1 LNHNDKKSSNNTSNA
16 TISTQPPSNETAKK
30 LIITA
35 VAVIGYG
42 SWALYSNWPADGDAH
57 GQMIAIRA
65 ACIQGFYSGFL
76 TLITVIALEAIF
88 LRLNKKLSCR
98 SNMIVTVT
106 ITAIMQYSIIVPVHI
121 FNQTPNI
128 FITLLPGFI
137 IGTIISTVFLM
148 SVKAKHYTAG

>member
-1 LNHNDKKSSNNTSNA
+1 LNDNTSNNTTANEL
-16 TISTQPPSNETAKK
+16 PSNDIAKK
-30 LIITA
+30 ALITL

-42 SWALYSNWPADGDAH
+42 SWALYSNWPADSDAH

-98 SNMIVTVT
+98 SNMIVTVA

-128 FITLLPGFI
+128 LITLLPGFI
-137 IGTIISTVFLM
+137 IGTIFSTVFLM
-148 SVKAKHYTAG
+148 SVKAKHYPAS

>member
-1 LNHNDKKSSNNTSNA
+1 MNDNTSNNTTANEL
-16 TISTQPPSNETAKK
+16 PSNDIAKK
-30 LIITA
+30 ALITL

-42 SWALYSNWPADGDAH
+42 SWALYSNWPADSDAH

-88 LRLNKKLSCR
+88 LRLNKKLNCR
-98 SNMIVTVT
+98 SNMIVTVA

-128 FITLLPGFI
+128 LITLLPGFI
-137 IGTIISTVFLM
+137 IGTIFSTVFLM
-148 SVKAKHYTAG
+148 SVKAKHYPAS

>member
-1 LNHNDKKSSNNTSNA
+1 MNDNTSNNTTANEL
-16 TISTQPPSNETAKK
+16 PSNDIAKK
-30 LIITA
+30 ALITL
-35 VAVIGYG
+35 VAVIGYS

-98 SNMIVTVT
+98 SNMIVTVA

-128 FITLLPGFI
+128 LITLLPGFI
-137 IGTIISTVFLM
+137 IGTIFSMVFLM
-148 SVKAKHYTAG
+148 SVKAKHYPAS